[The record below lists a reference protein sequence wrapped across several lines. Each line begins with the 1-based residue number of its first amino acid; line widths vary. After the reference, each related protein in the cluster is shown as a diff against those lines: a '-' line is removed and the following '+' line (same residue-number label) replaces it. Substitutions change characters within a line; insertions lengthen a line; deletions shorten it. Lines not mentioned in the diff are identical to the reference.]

1 MTQPASRII
10 KNGQMEIEGRMT
22 IDLGNFPPS
31 AGQAA
36 KGAPA
41 APAKVR
47 ILENQDQYAVMEVTC
62 SCGKKTII
70 RCDYG
75 DLAAAKNAEQ
85 RAQAAGPANQ
95 KKT

>member
-10 KNGQMEIEGRMT
+10 KNGEIDVEGRFAL
-22 IDLGNFPPS
+22 DLGNFS
-31 AGQAA
+31 QASNGQAT
-36 KGAPA
+36 KNNTCT
-41 APAKVR
+41 AKVR

-75 DLAAAKNAEQ
+75 DLAAAKNVEQ
-85 RAQAAGPANQ
+85 RAAGTANQ
-95 KKT
+95 KKN